1 MTPLSNEGIENDRKP
16 RRSLKSNFLF
26 QASYQILLILV
37 PLVTT
42 PYLSRVLGAQAV
54 GTFSYT
60 QAVSGYFV
68 MFAMLGM
75 STYGVRE
82 IAAAGDDRT
91 LRSRTFWGAYASQV
105 LICVIICVAYICYLC
120 FLGSPGGFEIGL
132 VWGMYVLAA
141 PFDVSWLLFGVEE
154 FKVPTI
160 RSMVTKLAT
169 LPIIFGLVHGP
180 EDLWIY
186 CGAIAGSSLANQL
199 LIWPFIHRYVDWT
212 SLSWAE
218 ISRHFRPSFVLF
230 IPVIAISLYTSMDK
244 ILLGQLGGMQ
254 QAGFFE
260 YSEKL
265 SRMPMAV
272 ITAMGTVM
280 LPRMTAELSAGR
292 HESALSLLEDSFWA
306 MLAMAFAL
314 AFGIAAIAP
323 EFAPVFLGEEFME
336 CDSIMRVLAIII
348 PIISITNIIGRQY
361 LVPTGRDA
369 RYTSSVC
376 AGAVVNVAVNLA
388 LIPSMGAMG
397 AAIAT
402 VAAEIAVLAVQAMS
416 VCRELPFM
424 LYIRNSLPYIVFGAL
439 MFAVVRMV
447 AGFLSSIWGLSV
459 LGLAI
464 EIAVGIMT
472 FALFALSWCIVT
484 RDRRFTKLIRKRFR
498 NHEG

>member
-1 MTPLSNEGIENDRKP
+1 MTVN
-16 RRSLKSNFLF
+16 
-26 QASYQILLILV
+26 
-37 PLVTT
+37 
-42 PYLSRVLGAQAV
+42 
-54 GTFSYT
+54 
-60 QAVSGYFV
+60 
-68 MFAMLGM
+68 
-75 STYGVRE
+75 
-82 IAAAGDDRT
+82 
-91 LRSRTFWGAYASQV
+91 
-105 LICVIICVAYICYLC
+105 
-120 FLGSPGGFEIGL
+120 
-132 VWGMYVLAA
+132 
-141 PFDVSWLLFGVEE
+141 
-154 FKVPTI
+154 
-160 RSMVTKLAT
+160 
-169 LPIIFGLVHGP
+169 
-180 EDLWIY
+180 
-186 CGAIAGSSLANQL
+186 
-199 LIWPFIHRYVDWT
+199 
-212 SLSWAE
+212 
-218 ISRHFRPSFVLF
+218 
-230 IPVIAISLYTSMDK
+230 
-244 ILLGQLGGMQ
+244 
-254 QAGFFE
+254 
-260 YSEKL
+260 
-265 SRMPMAV
+265 
-272 ITAMGTVM
+272 
-280 LPRMTAELSAGR
+280 
-292 HESALSLLEDSFWA
+292 
-306 MLAMAFAL
+306 
-314 AFGIAAIAP
+314 
-323 EFAPVFLGEEFME
+323 
-336 CDSIMRVLAIII
+336 LAIII